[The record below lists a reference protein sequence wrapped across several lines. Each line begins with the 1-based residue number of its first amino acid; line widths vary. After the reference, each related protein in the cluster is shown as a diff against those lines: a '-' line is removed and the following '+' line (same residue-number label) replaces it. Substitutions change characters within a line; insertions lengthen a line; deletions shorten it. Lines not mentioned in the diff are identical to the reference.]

1 MKACP
6 IPPRYTL
13 ALLLPFTLSCARAAA
28 LPPLPTLPPPP
39 PMPAP
44 RISGAQAAVL
54 MDVQSGQVLA
64 AAAPTRELNPSGLV
78 KLMTAY
84 VVHQAETQG
93 LIHADQTVPVSAGAW
108 HVAGSRMFLQP
119 GKAVDVAQLEDGLLI
134 DGGNDAAVALAQAVA
149 GGVGSFVQLMNHDA
163 QVLGLTQTRFRN
175 PDGLPQP
182 GQSSSALDLARL
194 SCDVIR
200 SDPGIVRITSQ
211 KSYHYNHITQYNW
224 NPLVGRGG
232 VNGLGVGLA
241 SRQHWNLDVSATKD
255 GRTLIA
261 VVLGAPSRSAAAA
274 AANTLLHYG
283 WAGWQDRQFDSAGQT
298 VATLH
303 QQDWSPE
310 RLQAMTTAPVTVS
323 IPSGQAHAIRQTF
336 VPAPQLRAPVQAG
349 AAIGTLSFRWHGQVL
364 QTVPVVAK
372 NAVERAGW
380 FTRIL
385 HQAESWLG

>member
-1 MKACP
+1 MKGCP
-6 IPPRYTL
+6 ISLRYTL
-13 ALLLPFTLSCARAAA
+13 VLLLPFALNSGRAAA

-44 RISGAQAAVL
+44 QLAGVQAAVL

-64 AAAPTRELNPSGLV
+64 AEAPTRELNPSGLV

-84 VVHQAETQG
+84 VLHQAEGQG
-93 LIHADQTVPVSAGAW
+93 LIHAHQGVPVSASAW

-134 DGGNDAAVALAQAVA
+134 DGGNDAAIALAQAVA

-163 QVLGLTQTRFRN
+163 QILELTQTRFRN

-182 GQSSSALDLARL
+182 GQRSSALDLARL
-194 SCDVIR
+194 SCDLIR

-211 KSYHYNHITQYNW
+211 PSYHYNHITQYNW

-255 GRTLIA
+255 GRTLVA

-274 AANTLLHYG
+274 AASTLLHYG
-283 WAGWQDRQFDSAGQT
+283 WAGWQDRQIYGAGQT

-303 QQDWSPE
+303 QQDWSPQ
-310 RLQAMTTAPVTVS
+310 RLQVMTTAPVTVS
-323 IPSGQAHAIRQTF
+323 IPSNQASAIHGVF
-336 VPAPQLRAPVQAG
+336 VPAPHLQAPLRAG
-349 AAIGTLSFRWHGQVL
+349 AAVGTLDLRWHGKVL
-364 QTVPVVAK
+364 QTAPVFAK
-372 NAVERAGW
+372 NAVEPAGW
-380 FTRIL
+380 LTRIL
-385 HQAESWLG
+385 HKVEAWLG